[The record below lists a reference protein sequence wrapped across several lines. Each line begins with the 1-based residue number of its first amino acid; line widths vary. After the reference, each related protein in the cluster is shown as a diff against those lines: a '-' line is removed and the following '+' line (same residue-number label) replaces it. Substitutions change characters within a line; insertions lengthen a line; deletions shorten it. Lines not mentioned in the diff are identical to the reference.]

1 MPFKIQKATLQ
12 NVQEIAEL
20 LLSVS
25 TSPRLLLEFGSCKR
39 EEWSEWYMRNV
50 RCEIN
55 ACEKVGED
63 EAEALAVIDDEK
75 GRIVGFAVW
84 SWSLTVSVLS
94 VHRFEGSRLREIGS
108 TSDI

>member
-39 EEWSEWYMRNV
+39 EEWSEWYMKIV
-50 RCEIN
+50 RCEVKV
-55 ACEKVGED
+55 CEKVGE
-63 EAEALAVIDDEK
+63 EGAEALVVVDDEE

-84 SWSLTVSVLS
+84 SWNLTVSVLS
-94 VHRFEGSRLREIGS
+94 VHRFERS
-108 TSDI
+108 